1 MESLSEI
8 SRKLDT
14 LLAGRG
20 IKKYS
25 HTVFSGEKQEFNLDG
40 GEFSLFR
47 TTFDNNANVSVF
59 MDDRQ
64 GTVSGNDFDE
74 KALEHTVDD
83 AILAAEN
90 ARPDPAKDIAP
101 DQGRDEFFAG
111 VQKPDLDRF
120 FERVKEFA
128 GNVGKEYPLIRLMTI
143 YAAFT
148 KSDSVYHN
156 SNGTTFLSHG
166 GFYSFVAEF
175 AGNDGTRTTGLNA
188 GGILVKDLDTPFLE
202 QKAIRLALDE
212 AVGQLN
218 QTTIPGKFEGTVILT
233 PSSAENFLRMLL
245 GNYISGSVI
254 LDGTSLWR
262 EKLGEKVADEKFTV
276 ISNPYDER
284 FVVGERFTGDGFRS
298 EEVTYIE
305 NGVLKNFQ
313 LGLYVANKT
322 GLTPTKNS
330 GQSYLITPGDKT
342 LEEMI
347 KSVKK
352 GLIVG
357 GFSGGAPGTNGEF
370 SGVAKN
376 SVYIEDGEVKGAVS
390 ETMINGNLAEMF
402 AHINAISK
410 ETVCDGSSVFPY
422 IAVDGIV
429 ISGK

>member
-8 SRKLDT
+8 SKKLDT

-20 IKKYS
+20 ITKYS
-25 HTVFSGEKQEFNLDG
+25 HTVLSGERQEFNLDG

-101 DQGRDEFFAG
+101 DQGRDEFFTG